1 MDMFVFTGIIW
12 KEEGGF
18 TSLCPELDVVSQ
30 GDSLEQAKQMLLEA
44 ATLHLEGAFEDGL
57 PYLRPIPPSDD
68 PRNTLLKSDLT
79 IFRFKVDVAVRAYA

>member
-57 PYLRPIPPSDD
+57 
-68 PRNTLLKSDLT
+68 LKRSVVCFAICCQFHIQMT
-79 IFRFKVDVAVRAYA
+79 HAIRC